1 MSYTK
6 SQIEEFSRRLKELPA
21 IEKPAQ
27 MSKLETIKA
36 LKPEIIAMQKKG
48 YEVEKIAEALT
59 SLGLEITAQTL
70 KSYLQKASVKKNYQ
84 RLKKNNLRRMHFKIR
99 TIQKITQIN

>member
-6 SQIEEFSRRLKELPA
+6 SQIEEFARRLKELPT

-36 LKPEIIAMQKKG
+36 LKPEIISMQKKG

-59 SLGLEITAQTL
+59 SFGLEITTPTL
-70 KSYLQKASVKKNYQ
+70 KSYLQKVSAKK
-84 RLKKNNLRRMHFKIR
+84 KSSKIEIKNNLNLTGIR
-99 TIQKITQIN
+99 KVKTE